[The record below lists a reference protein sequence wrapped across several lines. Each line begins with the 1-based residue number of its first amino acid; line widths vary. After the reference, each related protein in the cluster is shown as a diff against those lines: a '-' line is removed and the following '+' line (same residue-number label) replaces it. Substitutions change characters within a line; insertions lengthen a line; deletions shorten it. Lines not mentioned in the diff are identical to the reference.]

1 MMKRLFVV
9 CVVMMALVVSGT
21 LALAR
26 DVAGEGQTTPNI
38 NCCFQDGQC
47 LKTKK
52 DNCALKKG
60 IVVGDCKD
68 CPGVWGEGKKE
79 K

>member
-1 MMKRLFVV
+1 MMKKLLVILTLLAFVV
-9 CVVMMALVVSGT
+9 SVS
-21 LALAR
+21 AVLAR
-26 DVAGEGQTTPNI
+26 TPEQEKQAAPNI

-47 LKTKK
+47 LQTKQ

-60 IVVGDCKD
+60 IVVSDCKD
-68 CPGVWGEGKKE
+68 CPGVWGQGKKD